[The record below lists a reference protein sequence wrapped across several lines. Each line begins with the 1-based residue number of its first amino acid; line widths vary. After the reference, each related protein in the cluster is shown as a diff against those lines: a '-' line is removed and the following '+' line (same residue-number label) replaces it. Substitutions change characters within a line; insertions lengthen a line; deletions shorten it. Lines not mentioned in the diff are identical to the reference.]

1 MYEIAE
7 KERGVFRKK
16 NQKCHTVTNC
26 HTRARKLQMK
36 LSAVPRRLPC
46 FLFIKADSR
55 RKRQQ
60 TVVDSL
66 NSAAHFSRPTTQQ
79 LISAEV
85 LSSLAKSFHRRSLFF
100 TNPNQFS
107 ANPNHFTV
115 SQTPSPSGRTD
126 KRCMISR
133 SQMRESITRPT
144 CLLYPGRM
152 QPCVSSAVL
161 PAWIRIPLNSGT
173 FSSNGSQRLN
183 LGEKDTATA

>member
-1 MYEIAE
+1 MSHPHFFYSGAFAAALGGRTVEKSILSHCHELSHARAKVANETICCPEAPALLPFHHQYE
-7 KERGVFRKK
+7 VFSPSIR
-16 NQKCHTVTNC
+16 
-26 HTRARKLQMK
+26 
-36 LSAVPRRLPC
+36 S
-46 FLFIKADSR
+46 FL
-55 RKRQQ
+55 
-60 TVVDSL
+60 
-66 NSAAHFSRPTTQQ
+66 
-79 LISAEV
+79 
-85 LSSLAKSFHRRSLFF
+85 F

-115 SQTPSPSGRTD
+115 SQMPSPSGRTD

-133 SQMRESITRPT
+133 SQIRESITRPT

-173 FSSNGSQRLN
+173 FSNNGSQRLN